1 MFIQRLVEELRAMGA
16 EVSVDHN
23 PRAKTRTDL
32 VVDVSLDDARAR
44 FVVEY
49 KPRAPFPN
57 EAGRFEALRRRL
69 EASGT
74 PMLLAPYV
82 SHGQGDALVRTGW
95 SWADTQGNFDLR
107 SGPIRL
113 RQRTPESRRSRA
125 AGVLPRGPGGL
136 AVVRALIY
144 GPSGFNDPRLG
155 QHRLAASAGVSQPR
169 VAQVLG
175 RLRDAGLVRGRG
187 REWRADREALLDAF
201 LEEYRGPGG
210 QEEYFYTLDPLVD
223 VAWAVASRGPGEHGV
238 VSADV
243 GPDLL
248 TPVRGPTHLIAY
260 LSGPPD
266 LSKADLVPAQGRG
279 DANVILRWPTDR
291 SVLGPEGWILVRP
304 ARGRRIRVAHP
315 TQLMWDLR
323 WLGGEDRME
332 AARELR
338 KWILASP

>member
-1 MFIQRLVEELRAMGA
+1 MG
-16 EVSVDHN
+16 VQVTLGHN

-32 VVDVSLDDARAR
+32 LLEVALDGAEAR
-44 FVVEY
+44 FVAEY

-69 EASGT
+69 EKAGA

-82 SHGQGDALVRTGW
+82 SPGQGEALVRAGW
-95 SWADTQGNFDLR
+95 SWADTLGNFDLR
-107 SGPIRL
+107 AGQMRL
-113 RQRTPESRRSRA
+113 RQRTPASRRRSSV
-125 AGVLPRGPGGL
+125 GSLPRGPGGL

-144 GPSGFNDPRLG
+144 GPKGFHDPRLG
-155 QHRLAASAGVSQPR
+155 QQRLAAAAGVSQPR

-175 RLRDAGLVRGRG
+175 RLRDAGLVRGKG
-187 REWRADREALLDAF
+187 REWRADREALIDAF

-210 QEEYFYTLDPLVD
+210 QEEYFYTLDPLTE
-223 VAWAVASRGPGEHGV
+223 VAWELARRAPGENGV

-248 TPVRGPTHLIAY
+248 VPVRAPTHLILY
-260 LSGPPD
+260 VSGPPD
-266 LSKADLVPAQGRG
+266 LSIADLVRAEARG
-279 DANVILRWPTDR
+279 DSNVILRWPTDR

-304 ARGRRIRVAHP
+304 TRGRRIRVAHP
-315 TQLMWDLR
+315 TQLIWDLR
-323 WLGGEDRME
+323 WLGGEDRL
-332 AARELR
+332 AAAEGLR

>member
-1 MFIQRLVEELRAMGA
+1 MGA
-16 EVSVDHN
+16 EVSLDHRA
-23 PRAKTRTDL
+23 RAKTRTDL
-32 VVDVSLDDARAR
+32 ILDVALEDARAR

-82 SHGQGDALVRTGW
+82 SPGQGEALMRAGW
-95 SWADTQGNFDLR
+95 SWADTQGNFDLQ

-113 RQRTPESRRSRA
+113 RQRTPESRRPRP
-125 AGVLPRGPGGL
+125 AGALPRGPGGL

-155 QHRLAASAGVSQPR
+155 QQRLGTAARVSQPR
-169 VAQVLG
+169 VAQVFG
-175 RLRDAGLVRGRG
+175 RLRDAGLVQGKGRD
-187 REWRADREALLDAF
+187 WKADREALLDAF

-223 VAWAVASRGPGEHGV
+223 LAWTVAGRRPGEDGV

-248 TPVRGPTHLIAY
+248 TPVRGPTHLIVY

-279 DANVILRWPTDR
+279 DANVILRWPADR
-291 SVLGPEGWILVRP
+291 SVFGPESWILVRP
-304 ARGRRIRVAHP
+304 TRGRRIRVAHP
-315 TQLMWDLR
+315 TQLMWDLQ
-323 WLGGEDRME
+323 WLGGEDRM
-332 AARELR
+332 AAAQELR
-338 KWILASP
+338 KWILDSP

>member
-1 MFIQRLVEELRAMGA
+1 MGA
-16 EVSVDHN
+16 EVSLDHRA
-23 PRAKTRTDL
+23 RAKTRTDL
-32 VVDVSLDDARAR
+32 IIDVALDDARAR

-49 KPRAPFPN
+49 KTRAPFPN
-57 EAGRFEALRRRL
+57 EAGRFETLRRRL

-82 SHGQGDALVRTGW
+82 SAGQGEALVRAGW

-113 RQRTPESRRSRA
+113 RQRTRESRRPRPT
-125 AGVLPRGPGGL
+125 GVLPRGPGGL

-144 GPSGFNDPRLG
+144 GPKGFNDPRLG
-155 QHRLAASAGVSQPR
+155 QQRLATAAGVSQPR

-175 RLRDAGLVRGRG
+175 RLRDAGLVRGKG
-187 REWRADREALLDAF
+187 REWRADREALLEAF
-201 LEEYRGPGG
+201 LGEYRGPGG
-210 QEEYFYTLDPLVD
+210 QEKYFYTLDPLVE
-223 VAWAVASRGPGEHGV
+223 VAWTVASRGPGEDGV

-248 TPVRGPTHLIAY
+248 TPVRAPTHLIAY
-260 LSGPPD
+260 LSAPPN
-266 LSKADLVPAQGRG
+266 LSKAELVPAEGRG
-279 DANVILRWPTDR
+279 DANVILRWPADR

-304 ARGRRIRVAHP
+304 SRGRRIRVAHP

-323 WLGGEDRME
+323 WLGGEDRM
-332 AARELR
+332 AAAEELR

>member
-1 MFIQRLVEELRAMGA
+1 MFIQRLVEELRSIGA
-16 EVSVDHN
+16 QVTLGHS

-32 VVDVSLDDARAR
+32 ILEVALDGAEAL

-49 KPRAPFPN
+49 KSRAPFPN

-69 EASGT
+69 DASGT

-82 SHGQGDALVRTGW
+82 SLGQGEALVRAGW

-113 RQRTPESRRSRA
+113 RQRTPGSKRPRSA
-125 AGVLPRGPGGL
+125 SVLPRGPGGL
-136 AVVRALIY
+136 ALVRALIY

-155 QHRLAASAGVSQPR
+155 QQRLATAAGVSQPR
-169 VAQVLG
+169 VAQVFG
-175 RLRDAGLVRGRG
+175 RLRDAGLVRGKG
-187 REWRADREALLDAF
+187 REWKADREALLDAF

-210 QEEYFYTLDPLVD
+210 QEEYFYTLEPLID
-223 VAWAVASRGPGEHGV
+223 IAWAVAARGPGEYGV

-248 TPVRGPTHLIAY
+248 TPVRGPTHLIVY
-260 LSGPPD
+260 LSGSPD
-266 LSKADLVPAQGRG
+266 LSKSDLVPAEGTG
-279 DANVILRWPTDR
+279 DANVILRWPSDR

-304 ARGRRIRVAHP
+304 SRGRRIRVAHP

-323 WLGGEDRME
+323 WLGGEDRL
-332 AARELR
+332 AAAEELK
-338 KWILASP
+338 KWILDSP

>member
-1 MFIQRLVEELRAMGA
+1 MFIQPFLDELRAMGA
-16 EVSVDHN
+16 QVSLDHN
-23 PRAKTRTDL
+23 ARTKTRTDL
-32 VVDVSLDDARAR
+32 IVDVVLEDARAR

-49 KPRAPFPN
+49 KSRAPFPN
-57 EAGRFEALRRRL
+57 EARRLEALRRRL

-82 SHGQGDALVRTGW
+82 SPGQGEALVRAGW
-95 SWADTQGNFDLR
+95 SWADTEGNFDLR

-113 RQRTPESRRSRA
+113 RQRLPGAKKPRP
-125 AGVLPRGPGGL
+125 AGSLPRGQGGL

-144 GPSGFNDPRLG
+144 GPKGFNDPRLG
-155 QHRLAASAGVSQPR
+155 QQRLAAAAGVSQPR

-175 RLRDAGLVRGRG
+175 RLRDAGLVRGKG

-210 QEEYFYTLDPLVD
+210 QEAYFYTLDPLVN
-223 VAWAVASRGPGEHGV
+223 VAWAVASRGPGEEGV

-248 TPVRGPTHLIAY
+248 TPVRAPTHLIAY

-266 LSKADLVPAQGRG
+266 LSRAEVVPAEGRG

-323 WLGGEDRME
+323 LLGGEDRLT
-332 AARELR
+332 AAEELR